1 MAQSPSPTGSI
12 SVSVKV
18 IRKYHSKLRMELNV
32 PLLLPYLNKH
42 HLITAKVHDELTQ
55 QTITHASKVDRLVAE
70 LPMRGV
76 DFLERFIK
84 CLRESVEEEP
94 GNSHEEIAEILEKE
108 LQTPGMVDD

>member
-12 SVSVKV
+12 SVSVKI
-18 IRKYHSKLRMELNV
+18 IRKYHSKLRKELNV

-42 HLITAKVHDELTQ
+42 HLITAKVHDKLTQ
-55 QTITHASKVDRLVAE
+55 QTITHASKVDKLVAE

-84 CLRESVEEEP
+84 CLRESVEDEP